1 MNKLFDLV
9 YISAILYLILP
20 QFVKLLKNN
29 NINETTIK
37 IMFLVS
43 VLLLECIFYS
53 TNKAIFNRKIDFSK
67 MFDITLQNTLFYLL
81 GYSIFLDYSDEIIKF
96 TEENFGSSLITVASI
111 GVVVSPNIIY
121 TIFRSFLKPY

>member
-96 TEENFGSSLITVASI
+96 TEENFGSSLITVATI
-111 GVVVSPNIIY
+111 G
-121 TIFRSFLKPY
+121 

>member
-1 MNKLFDLV
+1 
-9 YISAILYLILP
+9 
-20 QFVKLLKNN
+20 
-29 NINETTIK
+29 
-37 IMFLVS
+37 MFLVTI
-43 VLLLECIFYS
+43 LLVECIFYS

-96 TEENFGSSLITVASI
+96 TQENFDSSLITVATI
-111 GVVVSPNIIY
+111 GVVISPNIIY